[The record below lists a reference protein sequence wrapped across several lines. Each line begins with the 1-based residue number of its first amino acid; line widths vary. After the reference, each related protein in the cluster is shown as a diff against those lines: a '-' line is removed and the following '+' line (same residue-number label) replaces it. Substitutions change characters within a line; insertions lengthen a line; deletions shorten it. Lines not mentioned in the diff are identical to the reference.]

1 MAEERESLSETE
13 LMEQLQEEMRRITVP
28 EYLRHL
34 LVSLSSM
41 GFQRLGLTAES
52 REERD
57 LAQSRMA
64 IDAFEALV
72 DVLSPTFSK
81 EEESLFRSALHE
93 MRMAF
98 VRASGSESSEP
109 SGSEPSEPAGSES
122 SEPPGSEPSEL
133 ADSEQGEPPDS
144 EAAGEGDDDGEG

>member
-41 GFQRLGLTAES
+41 GFQRLGLTPES
-52 REERD
+52 REDRD

-98 VRASGSESSEP
+98 VRASGSESSEAE
-109 SGSEPSEPAGSES
+109 GSASSESAESES
-122 SEPPGSEPSEL
+122 SEP
-133 ADSEQGEPPDS
+133 ADSQQGEPPES

>member
-1 MAEERESLSETE
+1 MAEERESVSETE

-41 GFQRLGLTAES
+41 AFQRLGLTEES

-72 DVLSPTFSK
+72 DVLSSTFSK

-98 VRASGSESSEP
+98 VRASGSEQSEP
-109 SGSEPSEPAGSES
+109 GGPEPTEPADSEPTEP
-122 SEPPGSEPSEL
+122 

-144 EAAGEGDDDGEG
+144 EAAEEGDDDGEG